1 MFRLEQDIP
10 EPCRRNFAERE
21 LFTIR
26 GRRLEEEHVLWLGM
40 MIVA

>member
-21 LFTIR
+21 LFTIQR
-26 GRRLEEEHVLWLGM
+26 AAEEHVLWLGM